1 MSKIEELKSKLSE
14 IKEFR
19 HKLGEDNVV
28 KFENLKDE
36 INDLLNENLRI
47 KFNRLR
53 FYEEY
58 KEDVLNDDLPF

>member
-1 MSKIEELKSKLSE
+1 
-14 IKEFR
+14 
-19 HKLGEDNVV
+19 LGEDNVV